1 MPTRLVCSWIW
12 ISRWWLNGRSRKCLK
27 VPDERLCALYFV
39 RVIINLFLPRADKWK
54 DILLRYVLIQLLNKP
69 VLWFQDEVLAVSRKM
84 VVRVEDL
91 VQWSCGQPAGWS
103 SCLKVAPCGTN
114 GLIKPPQISDGIG
127 IKSSEPLKDKPDSK
141 KHWRQ
146 TSGCL
151 TGLIYCSR
159 TFVSRVSCLFLSD
172 DLVERQSI
180 KVLSYPQYCRFRSLQ
195 RRIQDGARGPVLQD
209 PHLLA
214 LGAIKALPSTRLMY
228 CRDTFNHPTLE
239 GSASFSWQ
247 FSECDSD
254 LQGYWGR
261 YLMITSLYIFLGK
274 DFASSWSEDDWILC
288 FLVQD
293 VRLSVFEG
301 DLARGEA
308 ETAKTPRPP
317 ASQSP
322 GSRRWRFVLHS
333 NHSYLN
339 LCIKPCKNNQRC
351 FTLKTC
357 LCDVNITNCCI
368 FCVYLSAHE
377 TVIWSLCGSGK
388 SPPGGPGTTQQH
400 NDILKM
406 TAEFNPNC
414 WLTFQASLELLFQ
427 GRVVP
432 SIFMFLLTGSTDF
445 SFIWNHMPLCVFLFK
460 SWTCFLS
467 GECDGQRGGRLWGQ
481 LAPSPWRAA
490 VPGSALRLH
499 GATGLANPQSPKPRL
514 QEEWV
519 SSFSVFLAL
528 FLSKVNVWVFKHLMN
543 DRRSQVRFIPIM
555 HSAGVVGRWPRI

>member
-1 MPTRLVCSWIW
+1 MFDGSDFLQQDVCLTCLVSFPLRRPGWASEHQSAQLPAVLPLSLLAETHPGW
-12 ISRWWLNGRSRKCLK
+12 SEGAGAAGPPPAGSGRHQGSALHP
-27 VPDERLCALYFV
+27 PDVLQGHLQPPDAGGQRQLLLAV
-39 RVIINLFLPRADKWK
+39 QWVWQWPSG
-54 DILLRYVLIQLLNKP
+54 LLR
-69 VLWFQDEVLAVSRKM
+69 
-84 VVRVEDL
+84 
-91 VQWSCGQPAGWS
+91 
-103 SCLKVAPCGTN
+103 
-114 GLIKPPQISDGIG
+114 QI
-127 IKSSEPLKDKPDSK
+127 PDD
-141 KHWRQ
+141 H
-146 TSGCL
+146 
-151 TGLIYCSR
+151 
-159 TFVSRVSCLFLSD
+159 F
-172 DLVERQSI
+172 
-180 KVLSYPQYCRFRSLQ
+180 
-195 RRIQDGARGPVLQD
+195 
-209 PHLLA
+209 
-214 LGAIKALPSTRLMY
+214 
-228 CRDTFNHPTLE
+228 
-239 GSASFSWQ
+239 
-247 FSECDSD
+247 
-254 LQGYWGR
+254 
-261 YLMITSLYIFLGK
+261 SLYLLGK

-288 FLVQD
+288 LLVQD

-317 ASQSP
+317 ANQSP

-388 SPPGGPGTTQQH
+388 SLPGGPGTTQQH